1 MTYVATW
8 MPLDSVTTSSDSFS
22 TNSHDYGQC
31 ADPNR
36 MNLHEIYLADI
47 NLEGANLERT
57 GFTNTSLKEAN

>member
-1 MTYVATW
+1 
-8 MPLDSVTTSSDSFS
+8 MPLDSVTTSSDLFS
-22 TNSHDYGQC
+22 TNSHDEGQC